1 MRASGVRNLGSN
13 PSTPTKHD
21 TTACWDL
28 KTEADWAEV
37 RLKIISAENDFKKSQ
52 HPDKSQNTTL
62 GSVFIMGW
70 GLKVRAD

>member
-1 MRASGVRNLGSN
+1 
-13 PSTPTKHD
+13 
-21 TTACWDL
+21 L